1 MKRYLL
7 DTNTVSHLLK
17 EHPAVARRIVET
29 PIAALCISAIT
40 EGELLFGLA
49 KRPDAKRLHL
59 AVKEFL
65 RRVDVLPWDSAV
77 AERYGSMRAEMEAQ
91 GKVLASLDGLIAAH
105 AMAIG
110 AVLVTSDRAFG
121 QVAGVAVEDWTN

>member
-17 EHPAVARRIVET
+17 EHSAVSRRIVAT

-40 EGELLFGLA
+40 EGELRFGLA

-65 RRVDVLPWDSAV
+65 RRVDVLSWDSAA
-77 AERYGSMRAEMEAQ
+77 AEHYGTMPAGIVGQ
-91 GKVLASLDGLIAAH
+91 GKVLSSLDGLIAAH
-105 AMAIG
+105 ALAVG
-110 AVLVTSDRAFG
+110 AVLVSGDKAFG
-121 QVAGVAVEDWTN
+121 QVPGLLIEDWTS